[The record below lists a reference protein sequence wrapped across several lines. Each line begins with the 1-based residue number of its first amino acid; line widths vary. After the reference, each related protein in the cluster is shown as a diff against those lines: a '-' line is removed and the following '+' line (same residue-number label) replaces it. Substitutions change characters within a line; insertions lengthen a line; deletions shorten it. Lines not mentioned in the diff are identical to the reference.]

1 MIKVKNT
8 SFTLFRWQE
17 FIWKPGETLVFN
29 PEGFNIWEENMARQL
44 IADYGNLVDVTS
56 GDEPVK
62 PKRTKEEL
70 KAFKI
75 ANLAKARAARKAKS
89 EQSN

>member
-17 FIWKPGETLVFN
+17 FIWRPGEVLTFN
-29 PEGFNIWEENMARQL
+29 PEGWNKWEENMAHQL
-44 IADYGNLVDVTS
+44 IATHKNLLDVTT
-56 GDEPVK
+56 
-62 PKRTKEEL
+62 TKTTKTPEEI
-70 KAFKI
+70 KALRI

-89 EQSN
+89 E